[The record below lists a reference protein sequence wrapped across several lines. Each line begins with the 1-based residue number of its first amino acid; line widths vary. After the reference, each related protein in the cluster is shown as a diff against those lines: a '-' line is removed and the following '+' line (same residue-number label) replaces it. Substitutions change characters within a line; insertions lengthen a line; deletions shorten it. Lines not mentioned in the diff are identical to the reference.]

1 MTNNLLSIGLRMSL
15 WGSLR
20 SKIKM
25 WLMKSTIDNPKYRR
39 MLQPHCFAD
48 RVGYLDYMI
57 DFYFKVMIA
66 LGNVGF
72 KSQFRAQMTSS
83 LQMMFTK
90 GKSMRTLLNGYSHRC
105 GNITLNSPADHTVL
119 FTIVRAAYEQ
129 LCAFELLFMIP
140 DTEEKRKI
148 MENAYVAAAQVNR
161 LKAFTEEALTRYP
174 EQTAETRSD
183 IDCCRKEIQ
192 NTAFFHSLTEGE
204 KAKLEETI
212 FKKGEYQIV
221 FTKEGKMIAHVGWD
235 QVRDYCLLN
244 TDTLHGVYRYACNMA
259 HPSYLGLI
267 QFHEA
272 YKEGTISEL
281 NDTALT
287 QMIAIMSVYIMDF
300 LKAYPEAKHMYD
312 ELDEESQFMVRM
324 YSEGFRNSSVLSRK
338 S

>member
-1 MTNNLLSIGLRMSL
+1 MNNG
-15 WGSLR
+15 
-20 SKIKM
+20 
-25 WLMKSTIDNPKYRR
+25 TIENPWFRR
-39 MLQPHCFAD
+39 MLKPQCPDD
-48 RVGYLDYMI
+48 RFEYLDYMV
-57 DFYFKVMIA
+57 DFYFKVMME
-66 LGNVGF
+66 LGSVGF

-90 GKSMRTLLNGYSHRC
+90 GKSMRLLLDGYSHRN
-105 GNITLNSPADHTVL
+105 GIITLNSQADHTVL

-129 LCAFELLFMIP
+129 LCAFELLFLIP
-140 DTEEKRKI
+140 DTDDKRI
-148 MENAYVAAAQVNR
+148 ILENAYVAAAQINR

-174 EQTAETRSD
+174 EETTETRLD
-183 IDCCRKEIQ
+183 IECCRKEIQ
-192 NTAFFHSLTEGE
+192 NTPLYQSLSDGE
-204 KAKLEETI
+204 KTKLEETI

-244 TDTLHGVYRYACNMA
+244 TDALHGVYRYACNMA

-272 YKEGTISEL
+272 YKEGAIGEL

-300 LKAYPEAKHMYD
+300 LKAYPEAKYVYD
-312 ELDEESQFMVRM
+312 ELDDESQFMVRM
-324 YSEGFRNSSVLSRK
+324 YSECFRNSSELSRK